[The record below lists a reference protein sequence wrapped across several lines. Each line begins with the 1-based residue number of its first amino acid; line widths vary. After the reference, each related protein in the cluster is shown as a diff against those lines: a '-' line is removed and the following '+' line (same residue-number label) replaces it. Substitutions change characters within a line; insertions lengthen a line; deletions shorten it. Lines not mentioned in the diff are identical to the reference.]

1 LLLLEKTYVIEEL
14 SPVNRDKK
22 FERRPIAAALK

>member
-1 LLLLEKTYVIEEL
+1 LFLLEKTYVIEEL

-22 FERRPIAAALK
+22 FEITPITAALK